1 MSLVFDLITVCE
13 HAVTKLCYACRRDA
27 SELERKTLAQ
37 LEEVRSKLL
46 AKETEI
52 SILQADINMLTV
64 DRDNKVVEMEGK
76 LP

>member
-1 MSLVFDLITVCE
+1 M
-13 HAVTKLCYACRRDA
+13 VTKLCYIYRRDA

-76 LP
+76 LR